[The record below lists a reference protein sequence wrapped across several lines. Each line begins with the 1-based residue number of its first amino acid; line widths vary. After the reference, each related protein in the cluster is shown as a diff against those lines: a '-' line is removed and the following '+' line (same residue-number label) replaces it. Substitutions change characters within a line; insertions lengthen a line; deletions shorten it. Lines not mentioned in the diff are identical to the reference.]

1 MILKRK
7 EKNNIVKAIYESSN
21 IVASTYDTNTEDLVL
36 IFKSGTQYKYSKVSK
51 SDYMRFEV
59 ADSQGKVFNTH
70 IKKYAFEKLDN
81 FDPSELLVEVEKLSN
96 QEKTAVID
104 AKRTDVINRLSYVHN
119 LSQKDRNDDV
129 DKVFNEN
136 LVILKNSIEVYLSE
150 LTKDNSLE

>member
-59 ADSQGKVFNTH
+59 AESQGKVFNTH

-96 QEKTAVID
+96 QEKTAIIE
-104 AKRTDVINRLSYVHN
+104 AKRTDVVNRLSYVHN

>member
-36 IFKSGTQYKYSKVSK
+36 IFKSGTQYRYSNVSK
-51 SDYMRFEV
+51 SDYMRFEI
-59 ADSQGKVFNTH
+59 AESQGKVFNTH
-70 IKKYAFEKLDN
+70 IKKYAFEKLEN

-104 AKRTDVINRLSYVHN
+104 AKRTEVINRLSYVHN
-119 LSQKDRNDDV
+119 LSQKDRSDEV
-129 DKVFNEN
+129 DKTFNEN
-136 LVILKNSIEVYLSE
+136 LSILKNNIDDYLTE
-150 LTKDNSLE
+150 LAKGN

>member
-36 IFKSGTQYKYSKVSK
+36 IFKSGTQYRYSNVSK
-51 SDYMRFEV
+51 SDYMRFEI
-59 ADSQGKVFNTH
+59 AESQGKVFNTH
-70 IKKYAFEKLDN
+70 IKKYVFEKLEN

-104 AKRTDVINRLSYVHN
+104 AKRKEVINRLSYVHN
-119 LSQKDRNDDV
+119 LSQKDRSDEV
-129 DKVFNEN
+129 DKTFNEN
-136 LVILKNSIEVYLSE
+136 LSILKNNIDDYLTE
-150 LTKDNSLE
+150 LAKGN

>member
-59 ADSQGKVFNTH
+59 AESQGKVFNTH
-70 IKKYAFEKLDN
+70 IKKYVFEKLDN

-96 QEKTAVID
+96 QEKTAIID
-104 AKRTDVINRLSYVHN
+104 AKRTDVVNRLSYVHN
-119 LSQKDRNDDV
+119 LSQKDRTDEV
-129 DKVFNEN
+129 DKTFNEN
-136 LVILKNSIEVYLSE
+136 LLILKNSIEFYLSE
-150 LTKDNSLE
+150 LNKDNSLE